1 MLNFSCD
8 NEFTDSSLQV
18 SPSSIASSGIDYSI
32 ISEAYI
38 YSSKLINSRKT
49 SNGFDPNLEMNM
61 IRYLDEKLPEQ
72 NILNIYEDMIS
83 SSIHNNLLFKKN
95 NGFRIVENTN
105 LIDEV
110 KSLNLSEEA
119 ESILRSIT
127 AILDEVVIDDN
138 EEYQEELVLAQI
150 TSDLNAIK
158 SSVNSNISI
167 SPNEKFILLES
178 IEAYNANLPLLLAEL
193 SSQGVGE
200 GRILRRILRNVA
212 TVVVN
217 VVVGAVVGAVIGGP
231 KGLLIGGVVGL
242 VTGIYMIAN
251 NECYAAFCWPS
262 GIIYCHSGNCKF

>member
-1 MLNFSCD
+1 
-8 NEFTDSSLQV
+8 
-18 SPSSIASSGIDYSI
+18 
-32 ISEAYI
+32 
-38 YSSKLINSRKT
+38 
-49 SNGFDPNLEMNM
+49 MNM

-119 ESILRSIT
+119 ESILLSIT
-127 AILDEVVIDDN
+127 AIFDEFVIDDN

-193 SSQGVGE
+193 SSQGVVE